1 MDYPIFELIINE
13 DLNDDAEVSLVS
25 LVDAPAIKK
34 MFNKYADEEFVEGLP
49 HYTKDGILWTG
60 ETHKDAEGR
69 LMTGAIHTEDSEYL
83 YHEGEFAEVGERGGI
98 RRSDKAPNSK
108 TKNDNPQGEGSAKGD
123 ASGKRG
129 AKVTAEQEK
138 TLENKVKDFNE
149 KESNTKNGNATLGAL
164 KSVFQRGLGAYNT
177 SHSPL
182 VKSAEQWAYA
192 RVNAF
197 LYLLKNGRPEN
208 AKYTTDYD
216 LLPKDHPKA
225 EKFAEDS
232 YNDYP
237 QEAINNAK
245 RAVQYAEKNG
255 WGTCGEATGK
265 LRANQIAN
273 GENITRETIARIS
286 GFRRHQQNK
295 NVPYDEG
302 CGGLMWDAWGGDAMI
317 NWAEKK
323 LRQIDK
329 QNFVVQNEEKRI
341 ISGAIMLADSPIYR
355 NDATNGEYYVVF
367 TKDTIFKIVQKF
379 FKKGF
384 QSNVNLQ
391 HNAKD
396 KVSNVTM
403 FESFI
408 SDKDRGILPMKGFE
422 DTPDGSWFGS
432 FKVDD
437 DNVWEMI
444 KSGEIK
450 GFSVEG
456 IFEYTRKETKEE
468 QVLKEIKKILSS
480 ISDK

>member
-25 LVDAPAIKK
+25 FVDRPAIQRL
-34 MFNKYADEEFVEGLP
+34 FNKFNEEFINPSKGEHKTEFLPRCISYVINEG
-49 HYTKDGILWTG
+49 K
-60 ETHKDAEGR
+60 ETEQAV
-69 LMTGAIHTEDSEYL
+69 AIC
-83 YHEGEFAEVGERGGI
+83 
-98 RRSDKAPNSK
+98 NSIW
-108 TKNDNPQGEGSAKGD
+108 E
-123 ASGKRG
+123 
-129 AKVTAEQEK
+129 
-138 TLENKVKDFNE
+138 EN
-149 KESNTKNGNATLGAL
+149 
-164 KSVFQRGLGAYNT
+164 
-177 SHSPL
+177 
-182 VKSAEQWAYA
+182 
-192 RVNAF
+192 
-197 LYLLKNGRPEN
+197 
-208 AKYTTDYD
+208 
-216 LLPKDHPKA
+216 
-225 EKFAEDS
+225 FAEDS

-245 RAVQYAEKNG
+245 RAVEYAEKNG

-295 NVPYDEG
+295 YVPYDEG

-329 QNFVVQNEEKRI
+329 QNFVVQSEEKRI
-341 ISGAIMLADSPIYR
+341 ISGVIMLSDTPIYR

-396 KVSNVTM
+396 KVSGVTM

-437 DNVWEMI
+437 DNVWEMV

-456 IFEYTRKETKEE
+456 IFEYTKKETKEE
-468 QVLKEIKKILSS
+468 QVLNSIKKILSS

>member
-13 DLNDDAEVSLVS
+13 DINDDAEVSLVS
-25 LVDAPAIKK
+25 FVDRPAIQRL
-34 MFNKYADEEFVEGLP
+34 FNKFNEEFINPSKGEDKTEFLPRCISYVINEG
-49 HYTKDGILWTG
+49 K
-60 ETHKDAEGR
+60 ETEQAV
-69 LMTGAIHTEDSEYL
+69 AIC
-83 YHEGEFAEVGERGGI
+83 
-98 RRSDKAPNSK
+98 NSIW
-108 TKNDNPQGEGSAKGD
+108 E
-123 ASGKRG
+123 
-129 AKVTAEQEK
+129 E
-138 TLENKVKDFNE
+138 
-149 KESNTKNGNATLGAL
+149 
-164 KSVFQRGLGAYNT
+164 
-177 SHSPL
+177 H
-182 VKSAEQWAYA
+182 
-192 RVNAF
+192 
-197 LYLLKNGRPEN
+197 
-208 AKYTTDYD
+208 
-216 LLPKDHPKA
+216 
-225 EKFAEDS
+225 FAEDS

-245 RAVQYAEKNG
+245 RAVEYAEKNG

-355 NDATNGEYYVVF
+355 NDTTNGEYYVVF
-367 TKDTIFKIVQKF
+367 SKDTIFKIVQKF

-396 KVSNVTM
+396 KVSGVTM

-437 DNVWEMI
+437 DNVWEMV

-468 QVLKEIKKILSS
+468 QVLNSIKKILSS